1 MNILYGAGK
10 EYEAKFL
17 DINISKF
24 RKLVKENGG
33 KLFHKRVKYVR
44 SVFKL
49 NDKRKGFAR
58 VRDENGAVTI
68 TVKIYNNDK
77 YPDEYEVSV
86 KDDFS
91 AAVNLIKSLNMKQIA
106 YQESYRE
113 KYIFPK
119 NKNIHEVTIDELPG
133 LPPYCE
139 IDCKTEKSL
148 LDMIKKLNLDIK
160 KKRYGS
166 FGKTYLEYYG
176 LPEEILNFKTPKLTF
191 KNIKNEIKA
200 IKNKKLLDKIAKKQ
214 KKY

>member
-1 MNILYGAGK
+1 MQ
-10 EYEAKFL
+10 
-17 DINISKF
+17 
-24 RKLVKENGG
+24 EN
-33 KLFHKRVKYVR
+33 
-44 SVFKL
+44 
-49 NDKRKGFAR
+49 
-58 VRDENGAVTI
+58 
-68 TVKIYNNDK
+68 
-77 YPDEYEVSV
+77 
-86 KDDFS
+86 
-91 AAVNLIKSLNMKQIA
+91 
-106 YQESYRE
+106 
-113 KYIFPK
+113 
-119 NKNIHEVTIDELPG
+119 EVTIDELPG